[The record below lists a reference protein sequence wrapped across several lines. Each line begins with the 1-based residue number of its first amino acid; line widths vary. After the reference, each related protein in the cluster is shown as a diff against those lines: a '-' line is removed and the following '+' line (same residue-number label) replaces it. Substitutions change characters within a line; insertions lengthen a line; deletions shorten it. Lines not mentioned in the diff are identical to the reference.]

1 MVQTLVKLGKY
12 EDRVLM
18 IVKGKYGFSNKSD
31 AVNFIIG
38 KFEEH
43 FLEPQ
48 LRPEYAEKL
57 GKIEKEKGI
66 RLNSIGELRR
76 SVEDA

>member
-1 MVQTLVKLGKY
+1 MVQSIVTLGDY

-18 IVKGKYGFSNKSD
+18 VVKGKYGFRNKSD

-38 KFEEH
+38 KFEEQ

-48 LRPEYAEKL
+48 LRPEYVEKL
-57 GKIEKEKGI
+57 GRIEKQKGI
-66 RLNSIGELRR
+66 PYKSVKELRR
-76 SVEDA
+76 SIEDA